1 MTTLDAVRRRRQ
13 EILEIALK
21 HGATNVRIFGSVL
34 RGDDGP
40 TSDIDLLVDTT
51 GVTTAWFPAGL
62 ILDLEELLARRI
74 DIVTERGL
82 NPFIREHVLQEA
94 QPV

>member
-1 MTTLDAVRRRRQ
+1 MTTLDAIRCRRND
-13 EILEIALK
+13 ILEIAGK

-40 TSDIDLLVDTT
+40 ASDIDLLVDTA
-51 GVTTAWFPAGL
+51 GTTSPWFPAGL
-62 ILDLEELLARRI
+62 ILDLEELLARKI
-74 DIVTERGL
+74 DVVTERGL
-82 NPFIREHVLQEA
+82 SPFIREHVLREA

>member
-1 MTTLDAVRRRRQ
+1 MTTLDAIRCRRND
-13 EILEIALK
+13 ILEIARK
-21 HGATNVRIFGSVL
+21 HGATNVRIFGSVM

-40 TSDIDLLVDTT
+40 ASDIDLLVDTAGAT
-51 GVTTAWFPAGL
+51 SPWFPAGL

-74 DIVTERGL
+74 DVVTERGL
-82 NPFIREHVLQEA
+82 NPFIRDQVLREA